1 MTIQTI
7 REIVEGITTATIS
20 GICLSFWM
28 IFIAEIWKWFFGVM
42 KRALLNLFPGLKN
55 LRRKSTKKKN
65 DDRDL
70 AQ

>member
-1 MTIQTI
+1 MTIHTM
-7 REIVEGITTATIS
+7 REIREGITTATIS
-20 GICLSFWM
+20 GICIGFWM
-28 IFIAEIWKWFFGVM
+28 IFIAETWKWAFGVM

-55 LRRKSTKKKN
+55 LRRKSLKKKN

>member
-1 MTIQTI
+1 MTIHTM
-7 REIVEGITTATIS
+7 REIIEGITTATIS
-20 GICLSFWM
+20 GICIGFWM
-28 IFIAEIWKWFFGVM
+28 IFIAEKWKWAFGVM

-55 LRRKSTKKKN
+55 LRRKSPKKKN

>member
-1 MTIQTI
+1 MTIHTM
-7 REIVEGITTATIS
+7 REIIEGITTATIS
-20 GICLSFWM
+20 GICIGFWM
-28 IFIAEIWKWFFGVM
+28 IFIAETWKWAFGVM

>member
-1 MTIQTI
+1 
-7 REIVEGITTATIS
+7 
-20 GICLSFWM
+20 M

-55 LRRKSTKKKN
+55 LSRKKPEKKSN
-65 DDRDL
+65 DRDL

>member
-1 MTIQTI
+1 MTIHTI
-7 REIVEGITTATIS
+7 REIIEGITTATIS
-20 GICLSFWM
+20 GICIGFWM
-28 IFIAEIWKWFFGVM
+28 IFIAETWKWAFGVM

>member
-7 REIVEGITTATIS
+7 SKIVEGITAATIS

-28 IFIAEIWKWFFGVM
+28 ILIAETWKWAFGVM
-42 KRALLNLFPGLKN
+42 KRALINLFPGLKN
-55 LRRKSTKKKN
+55 LRRKSPKKEN

>member
-1 MTIQTI
+1 
-7 REIVEGITTATIS
+7 
-20 GICLSFWM
+20 M

-55 LRRKSTKKKN
+55 LRRKSPKKKN

>member
-1 MTIQTI
+1 M
-7 REIVEGITTATIS
+7 REIIEGITTATIS
-20 GICLSFWM
+20 GICIGFWM
-28 IFIAEIWKWFFGVM
+28 IFIAETWKWAFGVM